1 MKIIQ
6 LGYGYWGESWIDFIN
21 KDPDSE
27 LAALCVKTEKTLSK
41 AKEKWDL
48 PDSMCF
54 TDIDEALKVDADVV
68 IIVMP
73 HYAHIEFAKK
83 AVLAGKNVLI
93 EKPLCDNLDEAKEF
107 FRWMEGRKEKVF
119 VSHNYRFRKELW
131 QMKEGFED
139 GSSASFSLFRSTT
152 ARASRPIPR
161 SISGTYRA
169 GEARR
174 CACRPMSAPFITMT

>member
-83 AVLAGKNVLI
+83 AVLAG
-93 EKPLCDNLDEAKEF
+93 
-107 FRWMEGRKEKVF
+107 
-119 VSHNYRFRKELW
+119 
-131 QMKEGFED
+131 
-139 GSSASFSLFRSTT
+139 
-152 ARASRPIPR
+152 
-161 SISGTYRA
+161 
-169 GEARR
+169 
-174 CACRPMSAPFITMT
+174 

>member
-93 EKPLCDNLDEAKEF
+93 EKPLCDDLDA
-107 FRWMEGRKEKVF
+107 
-119 VSHNYRFRKELW
+119 
-131 QMKEGFED
+131 
-139 GSSASFSLFRSTT
+139 
-152 ARASRPIPR
+152 
-161 SISGTYRA
+161 
-169 GEARR
+169 
-174 CACRPMSAPFITMT
+174 

>member
-1 MKIIQ
+1 
-6 LGYGYWGESWIDFIN
+6 
-21 KDPDSE
+21 
-27 LAALCVKTEKTLSK
+27 
-41 AKEKWDL
+41 
-48 PDSMCF
+48 MCF

-93 EKPLCDNLDEAKEF
+93 EKPLCDNLA
-107 FRWMEGRKEKVF
+107 RT
-119 VSHNYRFRKELW
+119 
-131 QMKEGFED
+131 

>member
-93 EKPLCDNLDEAKEF
+93 EKPPVTILT
-107 FRWMEGRKEKVF
+107 R
-119 VSHNYRFRKELW
+119 
-131 QMKEGFED
+131 
-139 GSSASFSLFRSTT
+139 
-152 ARASRPIPR
+152 PR
-161 SISGTYRA
+161 SSSVGWKGVKKRSLSVTTTVS
-169 GEARR
+169 ARSCGR
-174 CACRPMSAPFITMT
+174 